1 MCCKYSDCM
10 WPQEAGG
17 WMRQL
22 WFGCHLFSSGTPTA
36 PSIQI
41 AGYALGR
48 CRACFEATSQIGCR
62 HLSVT
67 SEGCLIRVSCQIEII
82 LGRVY
87 SIFRAETWLFLMWM
101 MVQLQDKSIIYIYT
115 YRSPHLTTV
124 DTVPCTDN
132 EDMRPDG
139 RKFALIH
146 FARDP
151 QIRHGHRPS
160 VCDTCCAPVLRSAPT
175 GAVECSNFQ
184 VSKEIIEMD
193 GQTMKNKYAGIC
205 NASSNLESFIS
216 DSDSEMTQRCST
228 YSPWWCIGMAWAQHL
243 LLYWIHALVY
253 WI

>member
-1 MCCKYSDCM
+1 M
-10 WPQEAGG
+10 WPQAAGG
-17 WMRQL
+17 WMLQL

-67 SEGCLIRVSCQIEII
+67 SEGCLICVSCQIEMI

-87 SIFRAETWLFLMWM
+87 IQSGDLALFDG
-101 MVQLQDKSIIYIYT
+101 VNDGTTPRQEHYIK
-115 YRSPHLTTV
+115 SPHLTTV
-124 DTVPCTDN
+124 DTVPYTDN

-160 VCDTCCAPVLRSAPT
+160 VCDTCCASVLRSAPI
-175 GAVECSNFQ
+175 GAVEFSIIQ

-193 GQTMKNKYAGIC
+193 GQNMKNNYAGIC

-228 YSPWWCIGMAWAQHL
+228 YSPWWCMGMAWAQHL